1 MARRRSTRCMS
12 KSNPN
17 MRTGSRAGAG
27 NAMPCVPGTHPTTGL
42 SAGVGQV
49 ETELGVPIPGIILP
63 PEQWARTAL
72 KKLPPAGPLDF
83 AGLFGR
89 EAPLVLDI
97 GCGNGRF
104 ILASALARPELNH
117 LGIDILPV
125 VIRYATRRANQR
137 GLHHV
142 RFAVCGG
149 QEFLQRYVP
158 SHTVAEIHIYHP
170 QPYSDAQK
178 KERRLVTPA
187 FLALVHRALVPGGLL
202 VLQTDNPGYWRYISA
217 VVPRLFEFH
226 VQRGPWPD
234 ASQGR
239 TRREIMARRMGLRI
253 FRAWARP
260 RPDLDETQLQDLVAR
275 MPPPVFHAPRPQPRR
290 KTRWR
295 RPGARQAARDVTPPE
310 TPAG

>member
-1 MARRRSTRCMS
+1 MQSMS
-12 KSNPN
+12 KSDRD
-17 MRTGSRAGAG
+17 RTSGPGAD
-27 NAMPCVPGTHPTTGL
+27 
-42 SAGVGQV
+42 VGRI
-49 ETELGVPIPGIILP
+49 ESELGVPIPGVILP

-72 KKLPPAGPLDF
+72 KKLPAEGPLDF
-83 AGLFGR
+83 EALFGR
-89 EAPLVLDI
+89 KAPLVLDI

-104 ILASALARPELNH
+104 ILASALARPDMNH

-149 QEFLQRYVP
+149 KEFLERYVP
-158 SHTVAEIHIYHP
+158 PQSVAEIHVYHP

-202 VLQTDNPGYWRYISA
+202 VLQTDNPAYWRYLVA
-217 VVPRLFEFH
+217 VAPQLFEFH
-226 VQRGPWPD
+226 RQDGPWPD
-234 ASQGR
+234 APQGR

-253 FRAWARP
+253 FRAWAHP
-260 RPDLDETQLQDLVAR
+260 RLDLDEAQLQELVAR
-275 MPPPVFHAPRPQPRR
+275 MPLPLFDATPPRPRR
-290 KTRWR
+290 R
-295 RPGARQAARDVTPPE
+295 RR
-310 TPAG
+310 